1 MLELLLSRYSNVNLQ
16 DNEGATPL
24 HMAIKNQNIE
34 GVKKLLSARSDI
46 LLQGKDGLNAFDLCL
61 KFSEFISS

>member
-1 MLELLLSRYSNVNLQ
+1 MSKYSNVNLQ
-16 DNEGATPL
+16 DDEGATPL

-46 LLQGKDGLNAFDLCL
+46 LLQGKDGLNAFELCL
-61 KFSEFISS
+61 KFGKLIST